1 MRHFPEFRTV
11 DGVDDGIETGVT
23 HRQPM
28 GKLERQD
35 IIF

>member
-11 DGVDDGIETGVT
+11 DGVDDGIEAGVT

-28 GKLERQD
+28 GKLEKQV